1 MPRLFNRSH
10 SRDQV
15 PTIAESG
22 KTDNDRAR
30 SELLSGG
37 TNRPIDT
44 SSLTP
49 RSNYK
54 PQTDQYSRNAGVG
67 DIYSRGYGNIDT
79 DRAELFDGRQPT
91 QSRRRLRGDEPMGM
105 NSEEEEEAVEGI
117 KRDTRELKQESVQS
131 TRNALRIARQAE
143 ETAQNTLLKLGDQS
157 GEHILILPPY
167 YGDQSLYTEKIANTE
182 RHLDLAKGSHDRAED
197 RTSETEKLNQ
207 SIFRPRFTF
216 NKEAKRRKE
225 EQRMLDR
232 HELERLER
240 EKAAVDVRETRDRLG
255 RAGSYGRGVVGG
267 AEVDTYGDGEEGI
280 VTRPPKFSSE
290 QQQARQAARARYQFE
305 ATASD
310 DELEDELELVT
321 DDNLDEIHDVAKRLK
336 GLAEASGQELDTQ
349 NPRLGRIS
357 NNADKL
363 DSKIVHTTG
372 RLKRIK

>member
-67 DIYSRGYGNIDT
+67 DIYSRGYGNVDT

-157 GEHILILPPY
+157 
-167 YGDQSLYTEKIANTE
+167 EKIANTE

-310 DELEDELELVT
+310 DELEDELE
-321 DDNLDEIHDVAKRLK
+321 DNLDEIHDVAKRLK

-363 DSKIVHTTG
+363 DAKIMHTTG